1 MDWPTAISSA
11 ISASRILVLIFSSH
25 SNSSNDVSRELILA
39 ANNDVIIIP
48 FKIDNITP
56 EPGKQ
61 YYLARTHWLD
71 AMNPPTQQQINKLVD
86 TVKVFVPPPKPVEPP
101 PPAPEVVIPPVV
113 VAAAPQVAA
122 PEAALPEEPES
133 RSEKQDEKQDIKQG
147 EKQGEKR
154 KKPWW
159 WGIPLT
165 IALLG
170 GGLFAIRNFLT
181 PAKPASPTDTPTL
194 AITYTRT
201 MTPTWTFTP
210 TSTLTATNTPLPS
223 WVTSF
228 SEPILAEIRSRPPD
242 FKDAFYELS
251 PNWKITGGEMEINP
265 NSMNRDGALEIF
277 VDPGT
282 GDSSASLTN
291 KEVQFQNF
299 ALEFEANLRDLSPC
313 TSINAHDQLDIS
325 WPYSNSGSMV
335 VSIFTCPQ
343 VTVVLKYCGN
353 GGCEDLEVFSADV
366 DLILPVKFTIL
377 SKKGEYAIYLNN
389 APLVYHR
396 YLEEQPGNYQI
407 SFALMAVLH
416 PNSAHI
422 ELDNLSVWDLNSS
435 P

>member
-1 MDWPTAISSA
+1 
-11 ISASRILVLIFSSH
+11 VLIFSSH

-71 AMNPPTQQQINKLVD
+71 AMNPPTQQQIDKLVD
-86 TVKVFVPPPKPVEPP
+86 TVRVFVPPPKPMEPP

-113 VAAAPQVAA
+113 VAPPVPPVAA
-122 PEAALPEEPES
+122 PPSPQLEEHES
-133 RSEKQDEKQDIKQG
+133 RSKKQDEKQDVKQG
-147 EKQGEKR
+147 EKQVDKQGKKR
-154 KKPWW
+154 KITWW

-170 GGLFAIRNFLT
+170 GGLFALRNFIT

-194 AITYTRT
+194 TLTSTRT
-201 MTPTWTFTP
+201 MTPTRTFTP

-223 WVTSF
+223 WVTDF
-228 SEPILAEIRSRPPD
+228 SEPILANIRIRPPD
-242 FKDAFYELS
+242 FKDAFYEMS

-277 VDPGT
+277 VDPAT
-282 GDSSASLTN
+282 GQSSASLTN

-325 WPYSNSGSMV
+325 WPYNNSGSMV

-343 VTVVLKYCGN
+343 VNVVLKYCGN

-366 DLILPVKFTIL
+366 DLILPVKFTII
-377 SKKGEYAIYLNN
+377 SKKGEYAVYLNN
-389 APLVYHR
+389 APMIYHR
-396 YLEEQPGNYQI
+396 YLEEQPSNYQI
-407 SFALMAVLH
+407 SFALLAVLH
-416 PNSAHI
+416 SNIAHI
-422 ELDNLSVWDLNSS
+422 ELDNLSVWDLSSS